1 MWRFSPLP
9 LAGSQI
15 QSTALGG
22 SAITPQ
28 QGAFT
33 KTFAVALSGSSSTCS
48 AGTLA
53 PSSSKELSNGIGVFS
68 GAFILSARGN
78 VGSTQTIDTVAIFG
92 EDITSGAGSVTVTNA
107 PPLSGSASTTG
118 IGSLLVVNNPTTFTS
133 DTISVGQGDVTPS
146 GFSVT
151 VNLNAGEMEMVG
163 LVGSVGTAGVI
174 TTQAITSALQS
185 FAAVLNT
192 PTDTLLGIQSTLGQG
207 TMAANQDVEDTFIQS
222 ALQTMVASPEQALTG
237 SVLTGSQGTVGAT
250 EDTTLD
256 LVGEE
261 DVFETGDVGFSVEF
275 ELTGVEAI
283 GEQYFVGAPAFEA
296 LIGEESIVS
305 AGEVR
310 DFADDDRDFPL
321 VGQSIT
327 ATSDAALAVDFIM
340 QPLDDNLITSEQYL
354 FNVDAALE
362 GIQIEMGQGRVN
374 SKGRS
379 QDAGDGDGRGNGKD
393 KKKKKKVMVDGQHFE
408 VDDDELKDLLQLA
421 KEVATAKAKEEADA
435 AVAAMVAKKSSEKI
449 RLTVPK
455 VTGSDELKDAI
466 ADIYMQA
473 TIDAEVSRNRQLD
486 EEEALVLLLLN

>member
-9 LAGSQI
+9 LAAPVI
-15 QSTALGG
+15 QSAALGG
-22 SAITPQ
+22 SASTGQ

-33 KTFAVALSGSSSTCS
+33 KTFAVALSGSSSTAS
-48 AGTLA
+48 AGTLK
-53 PSSSKELSNGIGVFS
+53 PDREKPLTTTDDEG
-68 GAFILSARGN
+68 
-78 VGSTQTIDTVAIFG
+78 TQTRIVSTTGNMGATQSDDTPIFG
-92 EDITSGAGSVTVTNA
+92 ESSTVSAGTLTFTHA
-107 PPLSGSASTTG
+107 PPLVGSASTTG
-118 IGSLLVVNNPTTFTS
+118 MG
-133 DTISVGQGDVTPS
+133 SVGVDNKPTQIVLGALTASAGTVTPS
-146 GFSVT
+146 GFDIT
-151 VNLNAGEMEMVG
+151 VDLNAGEVEMVAA
-163 LVGSVGTAGVI
+163 VGSVGTASPI
-174 TTQAITSALQS
+174 TTSAITSALNS

-222 ALQTMVASPEQALTG
+222 GIGTTISDHQMALDATTLTIT
-237 SVLTGSQGTVGAT
+237 SYQGTVVAT
-250 EDTTLD
+250 EDTTLA

-261 DVFETGDVGFSVEF
+261 DVFAAGNVGFSTEF
-275 ELTGVEAI
+275 ALTGSQI
-283 GEQYFVGAPAFEA
+283 LGEQYFVGAPGYAELTGA
-296 LIGEESIVS
+296 ESITS
-305 AGEVR
+305 ADTVR
-310 DFADDDRDFPL
+310 DFTGEDRDFAL

-327 ATSDAALAVDFIM
+327 LTSDTSLPVDFIM

-393 KKKKKKVMVDGQHFE
+393 KKKKKKVTVDGQVFH
-408 VDDDELKDLLQLA
+408 VDEDELKDLLQVA
-421 KEVATAKAKEEADA
+421 KEIAAAKAKEEADA
-435 AVAAMVAKKSSEKI
+435 MVAAKSSEKI

-455 VTGSDELKDAI
+455 VTGSEELKEAI